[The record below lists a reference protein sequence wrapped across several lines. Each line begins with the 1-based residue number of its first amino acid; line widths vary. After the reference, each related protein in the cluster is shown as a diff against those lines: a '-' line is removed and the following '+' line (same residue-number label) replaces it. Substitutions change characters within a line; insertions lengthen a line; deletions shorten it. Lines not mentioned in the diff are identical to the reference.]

1 MPKDVLNVYLGWI
14 FKIGLAA
21 VILSTL
27 FLFTNFT
34 TDFYETPKF
43 LVLLT
48 FTGLLFVLSSLRYTT
63 EGRVAF
69 IKTPLD
75 LPLLL
80 LLVIAIVS
88 TILSSS
94 PFVSLLGNQARPFPG
109 LVSLVTL
116 VIFYLVVV
124 NNLRGIRNVRQ
135 LVYLLLGAGAVLSV
149 VTLLAYT
156 GLKLLP
162 DPWQHGT
169 NFTPTGSSFTTAAV
183 LAMLL
188 PLVLFDLLS
197 KSNLF
202 SKVIGAVLLVLFGA
216 TIALTGSGLTENTSW
231 VAVAGALV
239 ALVLTWVYAK
249 PNLTDKSLAFFFASL
264 GIVIILV
271 VLSFIPPVGN
281 TKNPL
286 FDLAKS
292 FQQEVQLPIKDSWKI
307 SVSAFRDSPF
317 WGTGPAT
324 YLFDFTNYKPIEFN
338 NTKLWALRFDT
349 SFNEYLNI
357 LATLGGVG
365 LVALLFLSVLYLSS
379 ALKTLGENSATLE
392 GHTSANRLSSALAI
406 SGIVFFVILALHSA
420 SLVLWIIGL
429 TILAAFMSLNTHKTS
444 LPAWTK
450 QDNLKALFARVA
462 NTVTPNMSSS
472 EVINVDALPSI
483 LLIVALGLVGF
494 VSFFG
499 VKLTLAD
506 YHHRLALNAVS
517 QNDGIKAYNELI
529 VAENLNPYSDL
540 YRTDIAQTNFALAN
554 AIAVAKAP
562 SKENPQGSLTDQ
574 DRTNIQT
581 LLQQSINEGRQAVAL
596 SPKSS
601 VNWEIL
607 AIIYRQIAGV
617 AENAL
622 LFSLD
627 SYGKAIENDPL
638 NPNLRLNVG
647 GVYYAIQN
655 YDLAIRLFTD
665 SINLKPDLPNSYYNL
680 AVALREKGDLNTAI
694 QVAEKTVELITD
706 KNSQDYKTASTLV
719 EELKSASGKS
729 TEEQP
734 PAAESEGALKDKKLP
749 KVLDLPKPENIAT
762 PEAIKASPTPSPT
775 P

>member
-88 TILSSS
+88 TILASS

-135 LVYLLLGAGAVLSV
+135 LVYLLLGGGAILAV

-249 PNLTDKSLAFFFASL
+249 PNLTDKSLAFFFAPL

-324 YLFDFTNYKPIEFN
+324 YLFDFTNYKPLEFN

-392 GHTSANRLSSALAI
+392 GHTSAHRLSSALAI

-665 SINLKPDLPNSYYNL
+665 AVNLKSDLPNSYYNL

-694 QVAEKTVELITD
+694 QVAEKTVELIKD
-706 KNSQDYKTASTLV
+706 KNSQDYKTASILV

-734 PAAESEGALKDKKLP
+734 PAAESEGALKDDKLP